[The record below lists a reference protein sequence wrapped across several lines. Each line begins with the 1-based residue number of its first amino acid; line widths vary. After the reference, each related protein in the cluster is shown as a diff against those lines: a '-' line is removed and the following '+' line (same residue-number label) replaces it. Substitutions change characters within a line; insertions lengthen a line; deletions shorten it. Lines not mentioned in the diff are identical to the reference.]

1 MRKVFQIVSTVL
13 LFGATSACAQV
24 SSPDSLIGQPP
35 KPPVHKNIPN
45 SNDDLQW
52 LWHYAKP
59 APLGRAND
67 LRLDARFQALLVNE
81 FKQPQSMWG
90 PENLHEALPTIIPLF
105 LSKYG
110 EVSAEQNRYFS
121 VDGCV
126 PSFCPASGLLW
137 IDLGTSH
144 PFAVFAA
151 VNWSAQGHTTD
162 EADADYNLWLFS
174 SRNLDPSALPLALTE
189 AISHWD
195 VRLAAAHRLV
205 PHITHALLVEPDGSP
220 YALDPQLAGANSIAP
235 QPDTTT
241 PHTADEN

>member
-1 MRKVFQIVSTVL
+1 MRKLLQLGSIVL
-13 LFGATSACAQV
+13 LFGAATACAQV
-24 SSPDSLIGQPP
+24 SSPDALIGQPP
-35 KPPVHKNIPN
+35 KPPVQRGIPHTD
-45 SNDDLQW
+45 DDLQW
-52 LWHYAKP
+52 LWQYARP
-59 APLGRAND
+59 EPLGRAND
-67 LRLDARFQALLVNE
+67 LRLDARFQAMLTND
-81 FKQPQSMWG
+81 FKQPQTMWG
-90 PENLHEALPTIIPLF
+90 PENSHEQLPTIIPLF

-110 EVSAEQNRYFS
+110 EVSAEQNRYFI

-144 PFAVFAA
+144 PSAVFAA

-162 EADADYNLWLFS
+162 EANADYNLWLFS
-174 SRNLDPSALPLALTE
+174 SRNLDPNALPLALTE

-205 PHITHALLVEPDGSP
+205 PRITHALLVEPDGSP

-235 QPDTTT
+235 QADTT
-241 PHTADEN
+241 EKSQ